1 MGIVDVEIYST
12 LMGNYLLEVKGLSRS
27 FGEFQAVKPVD
38 IDIAAGE
45 IIILTG
51 PNGSGKTTLLHCLSG
66 LLRPTKGTIL
76 IEGYDLYQEEVAAK
90 QRMAFIPDVPRYYPD
105 LTSWEHLY
113 FISLAFG
120 VGLGWEMKAETV
132 LREFGLWES
141 RELYPHNLSR
151 GMRLKLGIC
160 LALIRPFKLLLMDE
174 PTSALDPESVDLFL
188 EKLLLLRDSGKTI
201 LFTSHDLNLVEKLG
215 GKSWRMDQGQLRIA

>member
-1 MGIVDVEIYST
+1 MRQ
-12 LMGNYLLEVKGLSRS
+12 NLLDVKGLTRS
-27 FGEFQAVKPVD
+27 FGEFQAVKPVYFE
-38 IDIAAGE
+38 IAAGE

-76 IEGYDLYQEEVAAK
+76 IDGYDLYREEVAAK
-90 QRMAFIPDVPRYYPD
+90 QQMAFIPDVPRYYPD
-105 LTSWEHLY
+105 LTTWDHLY
-113 FISLAFG
+113 FISLAFSA
-120 VGLGWEMKAETV
+120 GLGWEMSAETV

-160 LALIRPFKLLLMDE
+160 MALIRPFKLLLMDE
-174 PTSALDPESVDLFL
+174 PTSAMDPESVDLFL
-188 EKLLLLRDSGKTI
+188 EKLSLLRDSGKAI
-201 LFTSHDLNLVEKLG
+201 LFTSHDMNLVEKLA
-215 GKSWRMDQGQLRIA
+215 GKPWRMEQGQLWTG

>member
-1 MGIVDVEIYST
+1 
-12 LMGNYLLEVKGLSRS
+12 MGNLLLEVKGLTRS
-27 FGEFQAVKPVD
+27 FGEFQAVRPVD
-38 IDIAAGE
+38 IEIAAGE

-66 LLRPTKGTIL
+66 LLRPTKGTIR
-76 IEGYDLYQEEVAAK
+76 IDGYDLYQEEVAAK
-90 QRMAFIPDVPRYYPD
+90 QRMAFIPDVPRFYPD

-120 VGLGWEMKAETV
+120 VGQGWEMRAETV
-132 LREFGLWES
+132 LREFGIWES

-174 PTSALDPESVDLFL
+174 PTSALDAESVDLFL
-188 EKLLLLRDSGKTI
+188 QKLLLLRDDGKSI
-201 LFTSHDLNLVEKLG
+201 LFTSHDLNQVHRLG
-215 GKSWRMDQGQLRIA
+215 GKTWRMDQGLLRKD

>member
-1 MGIVDVEIYST
+1 
-12 LMGNYLLEVKGLSRS
+12 MGNSLLDVRGLTRS

-38 IDIAAGE
+38 IEIAAGE

-76 IEGYDLYQEEVAAK
+76 IDGYDLYQEEVAAK
-90 QRMAFIPDVPRYYPD
+90 RRMAFIPDVPRFYPD

-120 VGLGWEMKAETV
+120 ASQGWEMHAETV

-160 LALIRPFKLLLMDE
+160 MALIRPFKLLLMDE

-188 EKLLLLRDSGKTI
+188 EKLLLLRDGGKAI

-215 GKSWRMDQGQLRIA
+215 GKPWRMDQGQLRIG

>member
-1 MGIVDVEIYST
+1 
-12 LMGNYLLEVKGLSRS
+12 MGNSLLDVRGLTRS

-38 IDIAAGE
+38 FEITAGE

-66 LLRPTKGTIL
+66 LLRPTKGSIL
-76 IEGYDLYQEEVAAK
+76 IEGYDLYREELAAK
-90 QRMAFIPDVPRYYPD
+90 QRMAFIPDVPRFYPD

-120 VGLGWEMKAETV
+120 VGQGWEMRAETV
-132 LREFGLWES
+132 LREFGIWES

-174 PTSALDPESVDLFL
+174 PTSALDAESVDLFL
-188 EKLLLLRDSGKTI
+188 QKLMLLRDDGKSI
-201 LFTSHDLNLVEKLG
+201 LFTSHDLNQVHRLG
-215 GKSWRMDQGQLRIA
+215 GKTWRMDQGLLRKD

>member
-1 MGIVDVEIYST
+1 
-12 LMGNYLLEVKGLSRS
+12 
-27 FGEFQAVKPVD
+27 
-38 IDIAAGE
+38 
-45 IIILTG
+45 
-51 PNGSGKTTLLHCLSG
+51 LSG

-76 IEGYDLYQEEVAAK
+76 IEGYDLYQDEIAAK

-120 VGLGWEMKAETV
+120 AGLGWEMKAEAV

-151 GMRLKLGIC
+151 GMMLKLGIC
-160 LALIRPFKLLLMDE
+160 LALLRPFKLLLMDE

-188 EKLLLLRDSGKTI
+188 GKLLLLRESGKSI
-201 LFTSHDLNLVEKLG
+201 LFTSHDLHLVEKLG
-215 GKSWRMDQGQLRIA
+215 GKAWRMDQGQLRIA

>member
-1 MGIVDVEIYST
+1 VDVEIYST
-12 LMGNYLLEVKGLSRS
+12 LMGYYLLDVKGLTRS
-27 FGEFQAVKPVD
+27 FGGFQAVKPVD
-38 IDIAAGE
+38 IDIGAGE

-51 PNGSGKTTLLHCLSG
+51 PNGSGKTTLLYCLSG

-76 IEGYDLYQEEVAAK
+76 IDGFDLYQEEVAAK

-105 LTSWEHLY
+105 LTAWEHLY

-188 EKLLLLRDSGKTI
+188 EKLLLLRDSGKAI
-201 LFTSHDLNLVEKLG
+201 LFTSHDLSLVEKLD
-215 GKSWRMDQGQLRIA
+215 GKAWRMDQGQLRIA

>member
-1 MGIVDVEIYST
+1 
-12 LMGNYLLEVKGLSRS
+12 MGNYLLDVKGLSRS

-66 LLRPTKGTIL
+66 MLRPTKGSIL
-76 IEGYDLYQEEVAAK
+76 IEGYELYREELAAK
-90 QRMAFIPDVPRYYPD
+90 QRMAFIPDVPRFYPE

-120 VGLGWEMKAETV
+120 VGQGWEMRAETV
-132 LREFGLWES
+132 LREFGIWES

-174 PTSALDPESVDLFL
+174 PTSALDAESVDLFL
-188 EKLLLLRDSGKTI
+188 QKLMLLRDDGKSI
-201 LFTSHDLNLVEKLG
+201 LFTSHDLNQVHRLG
-215 GKSWRMDQGQLRIA
+215 GKTWRMDQGLLRKD

>member
-1 MGIVDVEIYST
+1 VDVEIYST
-12 LMGNYLLEVKGLSRS
+12 LMGNYLLDVKGLTRS
-27 FGEFQAVKPVD
+27 FGEFQAVRPVD
-38 IDIAAGE
+38 FEISAGE

-76 IEGYDLYQEEVAAK
+76 IDGYDLYQEEVAAK

-120 VGLGWEMKAETV
+120 ARPGWEMRAETE
-132 LREFGLWES
+132 LREFGLWDS

-174 PTSALDPESVDLFL
+174 PTSALDPESVGLFL
-188 EKLLLLRDSGKTI
+188 EKLLHLRDSGKTI

-215 GKSWRMDQGQLRIA
+215 GKSWRMDQGQLRIE

>member
-1 MGIVDVEIYST
+1 VVVEIYPT
-12 LMGNYLLEVKGLSRS
+12 LMRNSLLDVRGLTRS

-38 IDIAAGE
+38 FEITAGE

-51 PNGSGKTTLLHCLSG
+51 PNGSGKTTLLHCISG

-76 IEGYDLYQEEVAAK
+76 IDGYDLYREEVAAK

-120 VGLGWEMKAETV
+120 VGLGWEMSAETV

-160 LALIRPFKLLLMDE
+160 MALIRPFKLLLMDE

-188 EKLLLLRDSGKTI
+188 QKLLLLRDSGRAI

-215 GKSWRMDQGQLRIA
+215 GKPWRMEQGQLRIG

>member
-1 MGIVDVEIYST
+1 MLD
-12 LMGNYLLEVKGLSRS
+12 VKGLTRS

-76 IEGYDLYQEEVAAK
+76 IEGYDLYQDEIAAK

-120 VGLGWEMKAETV
+120 AGLGWEMKAETV

-160 LALIRPFKLLLMDE
+160 LALLRPFKLLLMDE

-188 EKLLLLRDSGKTI
+188 GKLLLLRESGKSI
-201 LFTSHDLNLVEKLG
+201 LFTSHDLHLVEKLG
-215 GKSWRMDQGQLRIA
+215 GKAWRMDQGQLRLA

>member
-1 MGIVDVEIYST
+1 VDVEIYST
-12 LMGNYLLEVKGLSRS
+12 LMGKSLLEVKGLTRS
-27 FGEFQAVKPVD
+27 FGEFQAVRPVD
-38 IDIAAGE
+38 IEIAAGE

-76 IEGYDLYQEEVAAK
+76 IEGYDLYRDEVAAK
-90 QRMAFIPDVPRYYPD
+90 QRMAFIPDVPRFYPD
-105 LTSWEHLY
+105 LTSWEHMY
-113 FISLAFG
+113 FISMAFG
-120 VGLGWEMKAETV
+120 VGQGWEMNAETV

-160 LALIRPFKLLLMDE
+160 LALLRPFKLLLMDE
-174 PTSALDPESVDLFL
+174 PTSALDQESVELFL
-188 EKLLLLRDSGKTI
+188 EKLLHLRGSGKAI
-201 LFTSHDLNLVEKLG
+201 LFTSHDLNVVEKLG
-215 GKSWRMDQGQLRIA
+215 GKSWRMDQGQLRID